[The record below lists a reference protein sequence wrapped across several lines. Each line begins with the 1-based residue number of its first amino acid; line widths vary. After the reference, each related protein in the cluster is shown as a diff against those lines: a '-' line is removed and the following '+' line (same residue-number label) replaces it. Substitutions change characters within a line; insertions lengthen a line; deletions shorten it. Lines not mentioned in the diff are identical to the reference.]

1 MINIYRIIYMSL
13 LKKENLKYLFLILAI
28 MSCAYGIYSGEME
41 VVFSKAVKI
50 CLECCGIG

>member
-13 LKKENLKYLFLILAI
+13 LKKENLKYLILILAI